1 MKVHI
6 TNIHGQSY
14 QSTAQLAQNQV
25 AQIAC
30 RELGFKELG
39 IYNYNWPEE
48 PDAQLNARFDGII
61 ASVSKGDTIIFQ
73 SPSWNSIEWDQ
84 AFLDHLAPYA
94 VNKII
99 FIHDII
105 PLMFESN
112 RYLLPKFIDFYN
124 SADLV
129 IVASKNM
136 ADFLRTE
143 GLTVEKIIVQ
153 HMWDHLC
160 QINPLTIPQNTKV
173 INFAGNPEKFRFIQ
187 NWKFAETSLYVFS
200 EQVEVPENANIKFGG
215 WQSDGVLI
223 EKLRTNGGF
232 GLVWDDNAYWS
243 KYMQLNANHKL
254 STYLAAGIPL
264 ILPKELPESQRIV
277 EKGLGFAVSDLKE
290 AVTLVQALSDQKYH
304 EMVQRVEA
312 FAPLI
317 REGFFAKK
325 TLTEA
330 VFKVLYE

>member
-112 RYLLPKFIDFYN
+112 RYLLPKFID
-124 SADLV
+124 
-129 IVASKNM
+129 
-136 ADFLRTE
+136 
-143 GLTVEKIIVQ
+143 
-153 HMWDHLC
+153 
-160 QINPLTIPQNTKV
+160 
-173 INFAGNPEKFRFIQ
+173 
-187 NWKFAETSLYVFS
+187 
-200 EQVEVPENANIKFGG
+200 
-215 WQSDGVLI
+215 
-223 EKLRTNGGF
+223 
-232 GLVWDDNAYWS
+232 
-243 KYMQLNANHKL
+243 
-254 STYLAAGIPL
+254 
-264 ILPKELPESQRIV
+264 
-277 EKGLGFAVSDLKE
+277 
-290 AVTLVQALSDQKYH
+290 
-304 EMVQRVEA
+304 
-312 FAPLI
+312 
-317 REGFFAKK
+317 
-325 TLTEA
+325 
-330 VFKVLYE
+330 